1 MKTNQLLITAY
12 CSSDLPA
19 SLFLMNF
26 DSFLLQVTQFDK
38 SINPFLLVFLRLDN
52 CLQYFLYNW
61 HNRFPMF
68 LYSIFHSIFRIFHFI
83 FHLIVSFISLHLSSQ
98 FLFLLQNLQYIQEHQ
113 LMKQMQKMKHNR
125 WQQKENV
132 QSNLKPYSLFMLF
145 KH

>member
-52 CLQYFLYNW
+52 CLQCFLYNW

>member
-52 CLQYFLYNW
+52 CFQYFLYNW